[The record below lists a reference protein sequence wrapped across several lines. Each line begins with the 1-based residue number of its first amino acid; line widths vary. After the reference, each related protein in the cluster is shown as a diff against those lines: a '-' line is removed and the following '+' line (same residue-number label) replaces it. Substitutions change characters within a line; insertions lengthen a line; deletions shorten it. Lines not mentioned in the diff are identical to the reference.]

1 MSEWEEHIFYH
12 ILHFFFNLLKVDLDR
27 IKYEYKNMC
36 KRSLYDDL
44 AKELRGDFE
53 EIVLNLV
60 GKD

>member
-1 MSEWEEHIFYH
+1 
-12 ILHFFFNLLKVDLDR
+12 
-27 IKYEYKNMC
+27 MC

-60 GKD
+60 GKDWGKF

>member
-1 MSEWEEHIFYH
+1 M
-12 ILHFFFNLLKVDLDR
+12 DR